1 MSTGLLGKGEE
12 MVEGIGK
19 NWARRLP
26 FIVAIFFVPAFL
38 EAADIEGTL
47 SVPKTGRAVVYVE
60 TVAGTFSGGR
70 AKLDQRSKVFYPFVL
85 PVVKGTT
92 VEFLNSD
99 DLVHN
104 VFGVGAD
111 EFNLGNWTKG
121 IVREHT
127 FSKLGDVTILCNVHQ
142 EMEAH
147 VLVLQNPYFALPDS
161 GGKFRIA
168 NVPPG
173 EYGVAAWYQG
183 KIRKQRVKVPV
194 TGTATVSF

>member
-1 MSTGLLGKGEE
+1 MSKDMVKSVGKRL
-12 MVEGIGK
+12 
-19 NWARRLP
+19 ATRLP
-26 FIVAIFFVPAFL
+26 MVVAVLLVPAFL
-38 EAADIEGTL
+38 RAADIEGTL
-47 SVPKTGRAVVYVE
+47 SVPKPDRAIVYVDGI
-60 TVAGTFSGGR
+60 AGTFSGEKAR
-70 AKLDQRSKVFYPFVL
+70 LDQRNKVFSPYVL

-92 VEFLNSD
+92 VQFMNSD

-127 FSKLGDVTILCNVHQ
+127 FNKVGEVIILCNVHQ
-142 EMEAH
+142 EMEAYI
-147 VLVLQNPYFALPDS
+147 LVLQNPYFAQLDS

-168 NVPPG
+168 NVPSG
-173 EYGVAAWYQG
+173 EYVVTAWYQG
-183 KIRKQRVKVPV
+183 KARKQKVKVLG